1 MRILSPYIQMVPK
14 PAGTAAHIPPERD
27 ERQGL
32 NHAARPDRPIAF
44 SGRTLCIFCGRGNR
58 LGIGGKIMLVMQT
71 PSASQ
76 TGNTDGAVSFGGT
89 IFSDS
94 PVAGLSINLPS
105 SVKREPWQG
114 QSHVCSCGF
123 HFNAQPRWGQRLA
136 EGVRRLTTASK
147 PLTANWGRRIVLEGG
162 KTPRHR
168 GSASLGQD
176 RTGPWPTPWRR
187 SFPPLVETGGHIQVG
202 CAGGIGADIGNAV
215 QRHAVLGSPVG
226 CLPRPWDSAA
236 GRNPAVPARP
246 RPVFRCGGLR
256 RLPAANSCSCERTCP
271 SGSRPHTCRLHSG
284 RFPGQSHRSG
294 ADTVWQRS
302 CRAYSKGKVGGY
314 NYFVCRDFS
323 IIRNCSCSDQLPHRR
338 VLADVQAL

>member
-89 IFSDS
+89 IFQIPRCRVVDQ
-94 PVAGLSINLPS
+94 PALLC
-105 SVKREPWQG
+105 KREPWQG

-147 PLTANWGRRIVLEGG
+147 PLTTNWGRRIVLEGEN
-162 KTPRHR
+162 T
-168 GSASLGQD
+168 SA
-176 RTGPWPTPWRR
+176 
-187 SFPPLVETGGHIQVG
+187 
-202 CAGGIGADIGNAV
+202 
-215 QRHAVLGSPVG
+215 
-226 CLPRPWDSAA
+226 
-236 GRNPAVPARP
+236 
-246 RPVFRCGGLR
+246 
-256 RLPAANSCSCERTCP
+256 
-271 SGSRPHTCRLHSG
+271 
-284 RFPGQSHRSG
+284 
-294 ADTVWQRS
+294 
-302 CRAYSKGKVGGY
+302 
-314 NYFVCRDFS
+314 
-323 IIRNCSCSDQLPHRR
+323 
-338 VLADVQAL
+338 